1 MDHWL
6 CVTPVSVI
14 LRHPAPTQW
23 PIIQR
28 NSLRSVGRHRAA
40 AKWWLVGSLS
50 QPGLNHFSNHM
61 LTSDKR
67 WHWCQSVDCEAISVL
82 QPLSDHNSISTSSS
96 REIEYI
102 LVKPRRICQ
111 NFPLLCQQLPGI
123 LPTWYQAHR
132 MRNSCCCACVLRHR
146 NEEVAFKPK
155 YLLCNNK
162 DPEDYNYF
170 CSMLVVEVV
179 DKIVEKE
186 EDKWPVL
193 IYGVMFRDIF
203 SNLTRFRPQ
212 SKNFRL
218 STPHSDQDRRL
229 E

>member
-28 NSLRSVGRHRAA
+28 NSLRSAGRHRTS

-67 WHWCQSVDCEAISVL
+67 WHWCQSVDSEAISVL

-102 LVKPRRICQ
+102 LVKPRRTFHC
-111 NFPLLCQQLPGI
+111 CV
-123 LPTWYQAHR
+123 
-132 MRNSCCCACVLRHR
+132 NSCLVSYLPDIRLIECATLAAARVSSVTEMRKWHLSLNIYYVIIKTQKTIIISVL
-146 NEEVAFKPK
+146 
-155 YLLCNNK
+155 C
-162 DPEDYNYF
+162 
-170 CSMLVVEVV
+170 
-179 DKIVEKE
+179 
-186 EDKWPVL
+186 WW
-193 IYGVMFRDIF
+193 
-203 SNLTRFRPQ
+203 
-212 SKNFRL
+212 
-218 STPHSDQDRRL
+218 
-229 E
+229 

>member
-28 NSLRSVGRHRAA
+28 NSLRSAGRHRTS
-40 AKWWLVGSLS
+40 AKWWLVGSLW

-102 LVKPRRICQ
+102 LLKPRRICQ

-123 LPTWYQAHR
+123 LPTWYQECAILAAAR
-132 MRNSCCCACVLRHR
+132 VSSVTEMRKWHLSLNIYYVIIKTQKTIIISVL
-146 NEEVAFKPK
+146 
-155 YLLCNNK
+155 C
-162 DPEDYNYF
+162 
-170 CSMLVVEVV
+170 
-179 DKIVEKE
+179 
-186 EDKWPVL
+186 WW
-193 IYGVMFRDIF
+193 
-203 SNLTRFRPQ
+203 
-212 SKNFRL
+212 
-218 STPHSDQDRRL
+218 
-229 E
+229 